1 MKALILAA
9 GVGSRLAPLTDHMP
23 KSLVEVNGTP
33 ILMKQIENLHACG
46 ITDITVVSGYLSH
59 VLADAVGGKY
69 PEIRILES
77 TDYAATNNMYSAYLA
92 KEAMA
97 GQGFLMMNADVF
109 FDASVIRA
117 LVDCPHPNAIVVDVG
132 RYMEESMKVM
142 EQNGKLTAI
151 AKTIP
156 PEQALGC
163 SIDVYKFSPAAAD
176 AFFAKCGEY
185 IEANNDRK
193 QWSEVALNDI
203 LAEVDFYACPLDGRW
218 MEIDN
223 REDLIAAEKLFA
235 SDGGDH
241 VE

>member
-1 MKALILAA
+1 MNALILAA

-33 ILMKQIENLHACG
+33 ILMKQIDNLHACG

-77 TDYAATNNMYSAYLA
+77 VDYAITNNMYSAYLA
-92 KEAMA
+92 RESMA
-97 GQGFLMMNADVF
+97 GHDFIMMNADVF

-117 LVDCPHPNAIVVDVG
+117 LLDCPHPNAIVVDVG

-142 EQNGKLTAI
+142 ERNGKLTAI

-156 PEQALGC
+156 PAQALGC

-176 AFFAKCGEY
+176 AFFAKCSEY
-185 IEANNDRK
+185 IDANNDRK

-203 LAEVDFYACPLDGRW
+203 LTEVDFYACPLRGRW
-218 MEIDN
+218 LEIDTQD
-223 REDLIAAEKLFA
+223 DLIAAEKLFA
-235 SDGGDH
+235 SD
-241 VE
+241 

>member
-77 TDYAATNNMYSAYLA
+77 VDYAITNNMYSAYLA

-117 LVDCPHPNAIVVDVG
+117 LLDCPHPNAIVVDVG

-142 EQNGKLTAI
+142 ERNGKLTAI

-156 PEQALGC
+156 PAQALGC

-176 AFFAKCGEY
+176 AFFAKCSGY

-203 LAEVDFYACPLDGRW
+203 LTEVDFYACPLRGRW
-218 MEIDN
+218 LEIDTQD
-223 REDLIAAEKLFA
+223 DLFAAEKLFA
-235 SDGGDH
+235 SY
-241 VE
+241 

>member
-77 TDYAATNNMYSAYLA
+77 TEYAATNNMYSAYLA
-92 KEAMA
+92 KETMA

-142 EQNGKLTAI
+142 ERNGKLTAI

-203 LAEVDFYACPLDGRW
+203 LADADFYSCPLDGRW

-235 SDGGDH
+235 SDGGGDR
-241 VE
+241 

>member
-59 VLADAVGGKY
+59 VLASAVGGKY

-77 TDYAATNNMYSAYLA
+77 VDYAITNNMYSAYLA

-142 EQNGKLTAI
+142 ERNGKLTAI

-156 PEQALGC
+156 SAQALGC

-176 AFFAKCGEY
+176 AFFAKCSEY

-203 LAEVDFYACPLDGRW
+203 LTEVDFYACSLRGRW
-218 MEIDN
+218 LEIDTQD
-223 REDLIAAEKLFA
+223 DLFAAEKLFA
-235 SDGGDH
+235 SY
-241 VE
+241 

>member
-69 PEIRILES
+69 PEITVLES
-77 TDYAATNNMYSAYLA
+77 VDYAITNNMYSAYLA
-92 KEAMA
+92 KETMA
-97 GQGFLMMNADVF
+97 GHDFIMMNADVF

-117 LVDCPHPNAIVVDVG
+117 LLDCPHPNAIVVDVG

-142 EQNGKLTAI
+142 ERNGKLTAI

-156 PEQALGC
+156 PAQALGC

-203 LAEVDFYACPLDGRW
+203 LPDADFYACPLDGRW

-235 SDGGDH
+235 SD
-241 VE
+241 